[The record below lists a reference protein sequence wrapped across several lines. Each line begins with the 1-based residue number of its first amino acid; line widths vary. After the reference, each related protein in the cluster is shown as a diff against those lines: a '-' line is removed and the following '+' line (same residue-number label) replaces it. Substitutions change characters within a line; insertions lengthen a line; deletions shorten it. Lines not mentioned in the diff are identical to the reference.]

1 MLEWIISSAVLT
13 ATVIALRFTLKGKIS
28 LRLQYLLW
36 LPVLLRLLIP
46 VNIGSTGLSIGNL
59 TQRAAETETAQ
70 VVSALSDLP
79 LPGKSYQAAYE
90 EVAKEYA
97 KQGIDIEELPV
108 SEYESVDYEIM
119 ARMSGSRSI
128 RDIIQIVW
136 IVGIAAVG
144 LVLIV
149 SNIRFAVKLK
159 KSRHHM
165 EAQSGVLPVYILTD
179 IDTPCLFGLF
189 RPAIYLTEA
198 AAADDSYLRHS
209 LCHELTHYR
218 HGDHIWGLLRG
229 VCLALHWY
237 NPLIWWAAA
246 LSRKDAELACDEAT
260 VKSLGESERA
270 AYGRTLIEMTCEK
283 RPALLLTATT
293 MTGSGHSIRERLTL
307 LTKKPKTAL
316 ITLITVLLV
325 ISVAAGCTFTGA
337 KKNESS
343 LTPDTVTMAQMLSSG
358 PPCPPITDSET
369 VAHLWELYR
378 SFSFDGTTEEI
389 GRENAWSIC
398 VGFTD
403 SATGESESFTIFQGG
418 LCTLGGD
425 LETYHILHDGAAVYQ
440 EFLRYYKENLE
451 GSIILDVGSGLPSP
465 VLDYAVS
472 YTQALLGYY
481 TNELG
486 YAINEAKITGLTPI
500 STGTAG
506 TDSGI
511 NMYLLECRFR
521 AADPAAVKLVGGMQM
536 EGDCITEWGS
546 TGQPYLLL
554 RWEMINGE
562 ELWERIGATNTL
574 TLQEEFSTPEMLE
587 KYGNMYTAAAMELYA
602 QHSSDSSPE
611 VLLIGFSAEAEGS
624 YEEIGRQWA
633 EAFVAQHLSLPP
645 EHPLYSRSAAVLH
658 CSLNMESLLT
668 DPKALVFGMSF
679 VFDAANADA
688 FARCYVDAEPLT
700 DAAYPQYAGWM
711 RFGCFV
717 SLKDSGNGKWSC
729 IDAGS
734 GGYGG
739 WGYLN
744 YDEVDQV
751 DFRMNSML
759 AGEEDIPENLL
770 RVLPFVDLMR
780 LSADKREK
788 LFAFLDRYCLSEGQ
802 VYGPEESRLWKDVY
816 PEDQSYR
823 DLYVMLAAL
832 NADGKCSEDF
842 SAILQKQRRY
852 DPASFESSLGALTQA
867 QRKGIEKLI

>member
-1 MLEWIISSAVLT
+1 MLEWIISSAVLI

-46 VNIGSTGLSIGNL
+46 VNIGSAGLSIGNL
-59 TQRAAETETAQ
+59 MQRAAETETAQ
-70 VVSALSDLP
+70 VVSALSDTK
-79 LPGKSYQAAYE
+79 LPGKSYRVAYE
-90 EVAKEYA
+90 EVAQEYA
-97 KQGIDIEELPV
+97 EKGIDIEELPV

-159 KSRHHM
+159 KSRHRT
-165 EAQSGVLPVYILTD
+165 EAQSGVLPVYISTD

-293 MTGSGHSIRERLTL
+293 MTGNGHSIRERITL

-316 ITLITVLLV
+316 VTLIAVLLV
-325 ISVAAGCTFTGA
+325 ISLAAGCTFTGA
-337 KKNESS
+337 NRNESS
-343 LTPDTVTMAQMLSSG
+343 LTPDTVTMAQLLSSG
-358 PPCPPITDSET
+358 PPCPPITDAET

-389 GRENAWSIC
+389 GKENAWSIC

-425 LETYHILHDGAAVYQ
+425 LETYHILHDGAALYR
-440 EFLRYYKENLE
+440 EFLQYYKMNLPSAE
-451 GSIILDVGSGLPSP
+451 PSP
-465 VLDYAVS
+465 VQIS
-472 YTQALLGYY
+472 GHS
-481 TNELG
+481 NE
-486 YAINEAKITGLTPI
+486 I
-500 STGTAG
+500 
-506 TDSGI
+506 
-511 NMYLLECRFR
+511 
-521 AADPAAVKLVGGMQM
+521 
-536 EGDCITEWGS
+536 
-546 TGQPYLLL
+546 LLL
-554 RWEMINGE
+554 
-562 ELWERIGATNTL
+562 
-574 TLQEEFSTPEMLE
+574 
-587 KYGNMYTAAAMELYA
+587 
-602 QHSSDSSPE
+602 
-611 VLLIGFSAEAEGS
+611 GFSAEAEGS

-658 CSLNMESLLT
+658 CSLNMESLLS

-679 VFDAANADA
+679 VCDAANADA

-700 DAAYPQYAGWM
+700 DAAYPQYGGWM

-751 DFRMNSML
+751 DFRMNNML

-770 RVLPFVDLMR
+770 RVLPFVDLTR

-802 VYGPEESRLWKDVY
+802 VYGPEKSRLWRDVY

-867 QRKGIEKLI
+867 QRKGIEKLL